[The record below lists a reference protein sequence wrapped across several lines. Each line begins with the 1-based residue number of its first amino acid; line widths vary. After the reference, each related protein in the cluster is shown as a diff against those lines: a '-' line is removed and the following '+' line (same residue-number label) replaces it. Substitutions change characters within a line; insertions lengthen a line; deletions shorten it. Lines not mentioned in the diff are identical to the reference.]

1 MSKKSDFEYLDDERR
16 KLWADN
22 LDLRETLS
30 KFEVSLRELNEK
42 NNTLAEQVEKKT
54 SDYQK
59 EAKSASS
66 QTTRYK
72 NKAADSAAAADQSRE
87 LVESLAT
94 KAQEIAETLS
104 QFKTLG
110 QELEAER
117 ASLNKLIET
126 TTSNYDLVA
135 NKILKADEF
144 IEQSDALVD
153 AAKIVSSEIADVK
166 EEADSVSAKIGT
178 AHSQAIK
185 RSKEIVSLHEKV
197 FGYSTEDEETGNLIK
212 VQGLEADL
220 KEAYSEIKNNVDDF
234 GEEVTAF
241 KDKQVKLF
249 ETFSADKEEEFSGLK
264 SRIEGLLPDA
274 MTAGLSHAY
283 ELKRK
288 SEEEERK
295 RAGKTYFWT
304 IMLLLAISLL
314 PVIVSLYSFFH
325 DGEEMNDIIRN
336 IPRIMLATLPLY
348 APAFWFA
355 ISASKRIK
363 LARRLTEEYAHKEV
377 LSKTFEGLSTQISKL
392 PESEISRE
400 LRVRL
405 LYNIVTVS
413 SENPGRLISDY
424 NSSDNPLMEVLD
436 KSLSLTKSLEKIAG
450 IPGVN
455 RILKKV
461 ERKREGEIE
470 RMEQSVEE
478 NIVDEKPITK
488 SS

>member
-1 MSKKSDFEYLDDERR
+1 MSKKSDFEYLDEERR
-16 KLWADN
+16 KLWADI
-22 LDLRETLS
+22 LDLRNTLS
-30 KFEVSLRELNEK
+30 NLELSVRELNDK
-42 NNTLAEQVEKKT
+42 NEALADQVEKKT

-59 EAKSASS
+59 EARNASS

-72 NKAADSAAAADQSRE
+72 NKAADSAAAADSSRE
-87 LVESLAT
+87 LVENLAT
-94 KAQEIAETLS
+94 KAQQISETLS

-110 QELEAER
+110 QQLEGDR
-117 ASLNKLIET
+117 LSLNELAEA
-126 TTSNYDLVA
+126 TTSKFDLLA
-135 NKILKADEF
+135 DKILKADEF
-144 IEQSDALVD
+144 LEQSETIVD
-153 AAKIVSSEIADVK
+153 AAKTISSEITEVK
-166 EEADSVSAKIGT
+166 EEADSVSTKIGT

-197 FGYSTEDEETGNLIK
+197 FGYSTEDEETGKSIK
-212 VQGLEADL
+212 IEGLEAEL
-220 KEAYSEIKNNVDDF
+220 KEAYSDVKNNVEAF

-241 KDKQVKLF
+241 KDQQVALF
-249 ETFSADKEEEFSGLK
+249 KTFSQDKEEEFSELK
-264 SRIEGLLPDA
+264 TRIEGLLPDA

-288 SEEEERK
+288 SEEEERI
-295 RAGKTYFWT
+295 RAGKAYFWT
-304 IMLLLAISLL
+304 IMLLLVISLL
-314 PVIVSLYSFFH
+314 PVVVSLYSFFH
-325 DGEEMNDIIRN
+325 DDEKVNDIIRN

-392 PESEISRE
+392 PESEISKE

-470 RMEQSVEE
+470 KMEQSVQE
-478 NIVDEKPITK
+478 NIPSESDSK
-488 SS
+488 